1 MLVSGTN
8 TNASLFSI
16 LHECSSSDNEV
27 VALEYCLGCVKAK
40 YPLYIC
46 MQMEA
51 SGNNGTNSFHIQILR
66 EAIFVATQARM
77 HLISQYK

>member
-1 MLVSGTN
+1 MNHFCLYCMN
-8 TNASLFSI
+8 FF
-16 LHECSSSDNEV
+16 SSDNEV
-27 VALEYCLGCVKAK
+27 LALEYWFGCVKAK

-51 SGNNGTNSFHIQILR
+51 LGNNGTNSFHIQILR

-77 HLISQYK
+77 QVLSTVRIISALK